1 MYPVP
6 ITNFKETYKAYMNY
20 YIANNGS
27 NKFEKIYDEVTNS
40 PKVRQLFQWSVSNRT
55 APTSKD
61 VLIAIVST
69 KYFIIAK
76 NTTRGI
82 GGLVALFYWDETI
95 NRKLNLAT
103 EEEMTHKIKSVFD
116 QFSMY

>member
-1 MYPVP
+1 M
-6 ITNFKETYKAYMNY
+6 
-20 YIANNGS
+20 
-27 NKFEKIYDEVTNS
+27 
-40 PKVRQLFQWSVSNRT
+40 
-55 APTSKD
+55 
-61 VLIAIVST
+61 
-69 KYFIIAK
+69 
-76 NTTRGI
+76 